1 MRQKIDTCQKSLLF
15 VKDILPETFFIVRKI
30 SHKKDASA
38 KQSRRHVYCPRR
50 EKFRRGPCVVENQ
63 SHVVSF
69 GDDANRRLLEERSAS
84 AFSKRIVV
92 IIIGRIVREATKK
105 KQPTTTTTTAGRV
118 RGNEDGSV
126 RENSQ
131 AARDAKG

>member
-92 IIIGRIVREATKK
+92 IIIGRIVRESTKK
-105 KQPTTTTTTAGRV
+105 KQPTTANAGRV